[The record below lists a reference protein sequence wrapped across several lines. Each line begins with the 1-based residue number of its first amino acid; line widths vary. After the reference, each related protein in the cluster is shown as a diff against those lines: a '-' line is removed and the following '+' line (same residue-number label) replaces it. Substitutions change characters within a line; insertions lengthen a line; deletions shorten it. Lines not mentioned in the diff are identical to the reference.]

1 MLCSSLEGILI
12 LASDFTEKLR
22 WFFYHT
28 GFRKLRHVS
37 PNEIS
42 VGLTEGKA
50 ETWLRKLRNVGREN
64 LIGSIG
70 FFSDSGERKNLWYQM
85 IWTKAVSEKTTWR
98 PHFFFEVFR
107 AQTKVERVV
116 TFLYRQLSLA
126 LEGPEM
132 QWSCY
137 SQYPNLSNQY
147 CKASTRN
154 NEGFLSNERQKQDC
168 PHTVR
173 TKRFRSIL
181 KGFQCWTSNCI
192 PSIYL
197 FPCGCWECHSNFMP
211 YFFPCFCYT

>member
-1 MLCSSLEGILI
+1 MWAVKIWSVRS
-12 LASDFTEKLR
+12 
-22 WFFYHT
+22 
-28 GFRKLRHVS
+28 GFS
-37 PNEIS
+37 A
-42 VGLTEGKA
+42 T
-50 ETWLRKLRNVGREN
+50 
-64 LIGSIG
+64 
-70 FFSDSGERKNLWYQM
+70 
-85 IWTKAVSEKTTWR
+85 AVSEKISDIKWFKR
-98 PHFFFEVFR
+98 KQSLKRQREDHIFFFEVFR

-168 PHTVR
+168 PHSVR

-211 YFFPCFCYT
+211 YFFPCFCFT